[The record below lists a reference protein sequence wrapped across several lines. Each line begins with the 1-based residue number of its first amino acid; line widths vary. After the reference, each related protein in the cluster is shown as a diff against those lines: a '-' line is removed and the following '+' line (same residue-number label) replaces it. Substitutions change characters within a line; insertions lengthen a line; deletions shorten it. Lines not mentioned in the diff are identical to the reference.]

1 MHMFCNGVKGHN
13 FGFSFQFMPHTAH
26 WFYVYFNGCCLYP
39 FHMNYPPWFLLP
51 NSQLYAWPDTWNFF
65 RKRATIVCH
74 KSDLISLTFFPEN
87 TPVIKKTCAQ
97 LFNIEGYTHEITHS
111 TLQALF
117 YAMTGMV
124 YFSNEL
130 YGYLMDV
137 SMNLMDVFLDEIF
150 LLWIKGS
157 RKRQGRRTNVFGH
170 EGRNKII
177 QFSVHFNANFDE
189 FNHFSHTRHLLLGG
203 KQAFF
208 AWTNETSKHSP
219 AAPCEYFWHTST
231 SKIWPNNWWLGN

>member
-1 MHMFCNGVKGHN
+1 
-13 FGFSFQFMPHTAH
+13 
-26 WFYVYFNGCCLYP
+26 
-39 FHMNYPPWFLLP
+39 
-51 NSQLYAWPDTWNFF
+51 
-65 RKRATIVCH
+65 
-74 KSDLISLTFFPEN
+74 
-87 TPVIKKTCAQ
+87 
-97 LFNIEGYTHEITHS
+97 
-111 TLQALF
+111 
-117 YAMTGMV
+117 MTGMV

-157 RKRQGRRTNVFGH
+157 RKRQVNLMMRFFCCGSRDSRRRQGRRTNVFGH

-189 FNHFSHTRHLLLGG
+189 FNHFSHTRHLLLGE

-208 AWTNETSKHSP
+208 A
-219 AAPCEYFWHTST
+219 
-231 SKIWPNNWWLGN
+231 